1 MPARPAA
8 FPPPLPGRPASTQEA
23 WIEDLCRHLFVSFN
37 RADHH
42 LKGEQYLRGL
52 LTTPGRKSIRN
63 IARSLDDTGA
73 AQRLH
78 HFICNAPWCWRA
90 VREALADY
98 LVERAQPRSWVVR
111 PMLIPKTGTNSV
123 GVHRRFVPA
132 TGQLVNGQLAYGLW
146 YAGHGLDVPVDWR
159 LHLPAPDTDTA
170 SASAPGGDSGGDG
183 GGSGG
188 DGSGDGGGLAQLL
201 ELARRAGSSTPVVWD
216 SQLHRA
222 ETVLGALAPAG
233 LPVMV
238 RIPGSVALVL
248 VDRTGRPSHRGALP
262 AQRILASQ
270 ERFGLPVRN
279 VAPGVR
285 ALAARVTL
293 ARTGG
298 GTTEIPDGGE
308 LLLYAQRHDDH
319 EGHGTG
325 DRADFWLA
333 TSAGASPADLHRLT
347 RAAARVAGD
356 SARVGGRTGLR
367 DFEGRSFA
375 GWHRHM
381 TLASVA
387 YAVESL
393 TALDAAR
400 PAGDP
405 CPPSRQRPYPY
416 AYGYPPPRRAPR
428 RRVGGPPLTLAR

>member
-78 HFICNAPWCWRA
+78 HFICNAPWNWRA

-146 YAGHGLDVPVDWR
+146 YAGHGLDAPVDWR
-159 LHLPAPDTDTA
+159 LHLPAPGTADATTPDGDT
-170 SASAPGGDSGGDG
+170 
-183 GGSGG
+183 
-188 DGSGDGGGLAQLL
+188 GGLAQLL
-201 ELARRAGSSTPVVWD
+201 QLARRAGSSTPVVWD
-216 SQLHRA
+216 SQMHHA

-238 RIPGSVALVL
+238 RIPGSVALLL
-248 VDRTGRPSHRGALP
+248 VDRTGRPSRRGALP
-262 AQRILASQ
+262 VQRILASQ

-285 ALAARVTL
+285 ALAARVAL
-293 ARTGG
+293 ARAG
-298 GTTEIPDGGE
+298 GTTGTPDGGE
-308 LLLYAQRHDDH
+308 LLLYAQRHDDA
-319 EGHGTG
+319 GGRG
-325 DRADFWLA
+325 AGARADFWL
-333 TSAGASPADLHRLT
+333 TTLAGTSPADLHRLT
-347 RAAARVAGD
+347 RAAARVADD
-356 SARVGGRTGLR
+356 STRVGGRTGLR

-405 CPPSRQRPYPY
+405 RSPSRPRPYPY

-428 RRVGGPPLTLAR
+428 RRVSGPPLTLAG